1 MTENDDSQVTYRAP
15 GLLPEPKNVRCN
27 FSLVFLAVLV
37 ASVVIENVVEPGEL
51 LGLHD
56 VTDDHSV
63 VPLVVA

>member
-1 MTENDDSQVTYRAP
+1 M
-15 GLLPEPKNVRCN
+15 RCN